1 MSTTKQHI
9 TTETCKVS
17 HGIGDWYLLLN
28 PILIHIKLH
37 IALTP
42 VSGTRLEFSSTIE
55 LIIEYFSPHS
65 FAKKFLPKVY
75 NISVSRNV
83 AESLQYFEKILKYGK
98 RKC

>member
-37 IALTP
+37 IALTR
-42 VSGTRLEFSSTIE
+42 VSGTRLERVET
-55 LIIEYFSPHS
+55 
-65 FAKKFLPKVY
+65 LPK
-75 NISVSRNV
+75 
-83 AESLQYFEKILKYGK
+83 SLQYFEKILKYGK
-98 RKC
+98 KKC